1 MKKIKACLSLLLAF
15 ALLFTSVP
23 TYALA
28 EKASDAQQNTETAS
42 SSTQQNAEIT
52 ASNTDDDT
60 TTTTFSQINPI
71 YEDVLSLEDIQEQ
84 PGSAPDASS
93 PYSAAPYAA
102 SGEETEDLK
111 TFSDDLEAADHI
123 RQELEKRSA
132 VISFIYVTTEHYS
145 TNSEYKALFD
155 KLFELGLEE
164 TGVPT
169 EGDYIRFQWGHWGGE
184 ISTGSDD
191 EGNYYYHLTYN
202 MTYYTTQEQEQV
214 VSEEVLKVLN
224 QLELEGKTTFEKIKA
239 IYHYLVTTVTYDY
252 DNLED
257 TSYLLKYTAYAALIN
272 KTAICQGYAV
282 AFYRLLMEADIPVRV
297 IRGVSGNEN
306 HAWNIAEL
314 DNYWYNVDSTW
325 DSGSYPEEGIYS
337 WFLLNQDSFTNHVRD
352 DMYQKKEFNAAYPM
366 GSDNYTIDISDKKA
380 VLKEDNLAYNG
391 AEQTPEVTVPGLT
404 EEYDFKVSCSNNIHA
419 GTATATITGIN
430 GYTGSINLPFTIN
443 QAQNV
448 WTAQLTCR
456 DVVYGNK
463 PKPSASA
470 SFGEV
475 TYTYS
480 SSENGTYTDE
490 IPADQGTWYV
500 KATVN
505 ETADY
510 TGLTSVI
517 PFEIKETVDISNEKA
532 SLSEDTFTY
541 DGTEK
546 TPVVAI
552 AGLVEGTDF
561 TVVYDN
567 NIHAG
572 TALATATGINGYVGS
587 IPLEFT
593 INQAQNTWTSELT
606 CKNITYG
613 SKPKPSASASFGKAT
628 YTYSS
633 SKDGTYTDK
642 VPTAVGTWY
651 VKATV
656 AKTADYTGLTAIA
669 SFKIKA
675 KDMSD
680 VSVKGFTGYYDGKSH
695 SIKVTA
701 PSGTKV
707 TYSTSKSGS
716 YSSKNPSYKKAGTYK
731 IYYKITRTG
740 YNTVSGSAAIKIKL
754 KQPNVAASN
763 TASGVKIKWSKISGA
778 TGYRIYKKT
787 SEGWKRIKTITS
799 GSTVT
804 WTHKDVKNGS
814 RYVYTVYAYNDNVRS
829 TYMSGKTTYR
839 LTRPTISSLK
849 NSGSKKMTVKW
860 NRNTKA
866 TGYQIQYSTNSSFSS
881 YKTTSVGK
889 NSTLSKTISSLT
901 KGKRYYVRVRAYK
914 TVSDK
919 KYYSAWSA
927 AKNVK
932 ISK

>member
-191 EGNYYYHLTYN
+191 EGNYYYQLTYN

-214 VSEEVLKVLN
+214 VSEEVQKVLN
-224 QLELEGKTTFEKIKA
+224 QLELDGKTTYEKIES

-282 AFYRLLMEADIPVRV
+282 ALYRLLMEADIPARV

-306 HAWNIAEL
+306 HAWNITNIG
-314 DNYWYNVDSTW
+314 NYWYNADSTW
-325 DSGSYPEEGIYS
+325 DSSSYPEDGAYS
-337 WFLLNQDSFTNHVRD
+337 WFLLSPDSFTNHVRD
-352 DMYQKKEFNAAYPM
+352 EMYEETDFHAAYPM
-366 GSDNYTIDISDKKA
+366 GYKNYDPETMTPIDISNETA
-380 VLKEDNLAYNG
+380 VLDKNVVTYDGTEK
-391 AEQTPEVTVPGLT
+391 TPAVTIEGLT
-404 EEYDFKVSCSNNIHA
+404 EGTDFTVKYSNNIHA
-419 GTATATITGIN
+419 GTATATVI
-430 GYTGSINLPFTIN
+430 
-443 QAQNV
+443 
-448 WTAQLTCR
+448 
-456 DVVYGNK
+456 
-463 PKPSASA
+463 
-470 SFGEV
+470 
-475 TYTYS
+475 
-480 SSENGTYTDE
+480 
-490 IPADQGTWYV
+490 
-500 KATVN
+500 
-505 ETADY
+505 
-510 TGLTSVI
+510 GL
-517 PFEIKETVDISNEKA
+517 DI
-532 SLSEDTFTY
+532 
-541 DGTEK
+541 
-546 TPVVAI
+546 
-552 AGLVEGTDF
+552 
-561 TVVYDN
+561 
-567 NIHAG
+567 H
-572 TALATATGINGYVGS
+572 VGS